1 MAAGDKTP
9 IKWEDAD
16 FKWNIAPPSKD
27 YKVGFEASRFPYTWD
42 DVALVE
48 AAVEVVKAGGGG
60 VMAEDMPWTQF
71 DDEKKKRLIK
81 LICKVQGKTITEE
94 KEIQDYKITVSD
106 IKMLAKEVLGIEI
119 MTENIKF

>member
-48 AAVEVVKAGGGG
+48 AAVGIGGGG

-81 LICKVQGKTITEE
+81 LICKVQGKNITEE
-94 KEIQDYKITVSD
+94 KEVQDYKITVSD

>member
-48 AAVEVVKAGGGG
+48 AAVGIGGGG